1 MVHLLSDLLVASHL
15 LQSAIH
21 GAYWITQANL
31 GLMREISLR
40 TDYQNKLGQILVV
53 SRERFESAQA
63 KMVVRAGLV
72 GEQVS
77 L

>member
-1 MVHLLSDLLVASHL
+1 
-15 LQSAIH
+15 
-21 GAYWITQANL
+21 
-31 GLMREISLR
+31 MREISLR